1 MLTPHEFATLMLVRE
16 GPDQIDPG
24 RAELDTLVERHLVA
38 MERLASGRQ
47 QPHLTDDGD
56 SILKAVARAVG
67 ACAPRGRSF
76 GAKRPA

>member
-24 RAELDTLVERHLVA
+24 RAELDTLIERHFVA
-38 MERLASGRQ
+38 MARLESGRQ
-47 QPHLTDDGD
+47 QPQLTDDGETV
-56 SILKAVARAVG
+56 LRAVAGAAG
-67 ACAPRGRSF
+67 ACAPRVRSF